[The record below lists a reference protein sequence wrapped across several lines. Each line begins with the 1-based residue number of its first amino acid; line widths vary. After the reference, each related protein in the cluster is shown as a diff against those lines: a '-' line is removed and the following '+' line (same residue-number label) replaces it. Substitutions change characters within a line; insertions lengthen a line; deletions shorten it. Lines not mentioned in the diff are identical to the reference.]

1 MLEKLRSSALAKLF
15 VAMIVGVLLGSVA
28 PGCVIRVLNSFGTTF
43 AQLVKFIVP
52 LIIVGLVTPA
62 IADARRGAG
71 RMLMLT
77 IALAYVSTL
86 LSGAFAFAASDAV
99 FPRILSGSLASSAV
113 AKSFPAYFTFK
124 IPPPVDVVTAMALA
138 VLFGL
143 AMATM
148 RCEALDK
155 AFDEMK
161 KIVAAAIGKAV
172 VPLLPLYI
180 MTVVADLTARETLK
194 LVGTQVL
201 KIVAVVFAVTFSV
214 LIVQYTVA
222 GIIAK
227 RNPFKVLWKMMPAYF
242 TGLGCCSS
250 AATIPV
256 TLRQVRANGVSEET
270 ANLVVPL
277 CANIHLAGSIAKVVV
292 FTAGFVLLTGG
303 RLDAAVFAQY
313 VLMLSVLTVAAPG
326 IPGGVVLSA
335 APIAE
340 SIVGLGS
347 ADYAVLIA
355 AYLSIDGVGT
365 ACNLTGDG
373 AIALIV
379 DKIKAKFDG
388 GDKTVKG

>member
-1 MLEKLRSSALAKLF
+1 MRRKIRDLKMLEKLRSSALAKLF

-172 VPLLPLYI
+172 GNPD
-180 MTVVADLTARETLK
+180 ALTIQPFTL
-194 LVGTQVL
+194 
-201 KIVAVVFAVTFSV
+201 
-214 LIVQYTVA
+214 
-222 GIIAK
+222 
-227 RNPFKVLWKMMPAYF
+227 
-242 TGLGCCSS
+242 
-250 AATIPV
+250 
-256 TLRQVRANGVSEET
+256 
-270 ANLVVPL
+270 
-277 CANIHLAGSIAKVVV
+277 
-292 FTAGFVLLTGG
+292 
-303 RLDAAVFAQY
+303 D
-313 VLMLSVLTVAAPG
+313 
-326 IPGGVVLSA
+326 
-335 APIAE
+335 
-340 SIVGLGS
+340 
-347 ADYAVLIA
+347 
-355 AYLSIDGVGT
+355 
-365 ACNLTGDG
+365 
-373 AIALIV
+373 
-379 DKIKAKFDG
+379 
-388 GDKTVKG
+388 